1 MLISM
6 SFVLIATTG
15 LVPCRC
21 FCLTVLSQFLMCRQ
35 PVFKQASLKS
45 LHDIATR
52 MVRRPFVGL
61 TGEAINGKNLERGLY
76 LIVEGTASIN
86 MDDDSSNPFGSQTFN
101 PEKEKL
107 LFKGSAFGS
116 VLDEGVGLKEWPGT
130 CQGSGPLGLGCDWL
144 RLGMHSAEGNSKVK
158 LYAGPAGMECL
169 FISELELK
177 TILRRDW
184 FTQVPEGAPMH
195 NLVPDVQQSKLS
207 NYRYIDMLGAGGENQ
222 YACLCV
228 CFRSTGSWHCC
239 LPS

>member
-1 MLISM
+1 
-6 SFVLIATTG
+6 
-15 LVPCRC
+15 
-21 FCLTVLSQFLMCRQ
+21 MCRQ

-61 TGEAINGKNLERGLY
+61 TGEAINDKNLERGLY
-76 LIVEGTASIN
+76 LIAEGTASIN

-207 NYRYIDMLGAGGENQ
+207 NYRYIDMLGAGGENHS
-222 YACLCV
+222 ACLCV
-228 CFRSTGSWHCC
+228 CLGSTGLWHCC
-239 LPS
+239 